1 MTFASLVPYL
11 VFGVLALVAVACA
24 AAMIISRDAVYSALF
39 LVLNFATVGVIYL
52 TLGAPFIAL
61 SQIAVYAGAIMVLF
75 LFVIMLLGG
84 ERFKPGPAR
93 RSHLV
98 FAGVLGLVFL
108 VELGLGLA
116 IRYGNNTVPAVQ
128 GPGYASPTTLGVELF
143 SKYALPFEL
152 TSLILLAA
160 LIGAIVLTREGKKDI
175 LSGVAPDETTSKE
188 SKP

>member
-1 MTFASLVPYL
+1 MTFETTIPYL
-11 VFGVLALVAVACA
+11 VFGVLALVAVASA
-24 AAMIISRDAVYSALF
+24 AAMLISRDAIHSALF

-84 ERFKPGPAR
+84 ERFKPSKPR
-93 RSHLV
+93 RSHII
-98 FAGVLGLVFL
+98 FASVLGAIFLAELVMGYYF
-108 VELGLGLA
+108 
-116 IRYGNNTVPAVQ
+116 RYGNMTVPAVQ
-128 GPGYASPTTLGVELF
+128 APGYANPTALGLELF

-160 LIGAIVLTREGKKDI
+160 LVGAIVLTRKSKKEI
-175 LSGVAPDETTSKE
+175 SSSEPETPVEDENVS
-188 SKP
+188 